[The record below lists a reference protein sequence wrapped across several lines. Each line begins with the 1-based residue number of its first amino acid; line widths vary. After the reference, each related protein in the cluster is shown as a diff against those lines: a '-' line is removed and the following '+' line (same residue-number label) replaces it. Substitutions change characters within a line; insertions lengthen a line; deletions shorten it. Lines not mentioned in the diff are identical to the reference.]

1 MKLAAYLR
9 VSTDRQAEQ
18 GFGLDVQ
25 ESAVQAWAKA
35 NGHRIV
41 GWFRDEGVSGSNG
54 VETRDALPQAL
65 NAIHRGEAEGIVV
78 YSLDRLARKL
88 EHQEGIL
95 AHVWKDAGRVFS
107 IGDGGE
113 ILEDDPDDPMRT
125 AIRQMRGVFAQLE
138 RAMITKRMRD
148 GKRQKRSQRGYVGD
162 GSPPYGMI
170 SKDGELVKAPDEQK
184 AIAMM
189 KRLRRQGKSL
199 REIGRALEEAGHK
212 PPQTNRPGIRRR
224 TQGTVPSGR
233 WHPTTVSAILKRE
246 GVE

>member
-1 MKLAAYLR
+1 MK
-9 VSTDRQAEQ
+9 
-18 GFGLDVQ
+18 
-25 ESAVQAWAKA
+25 AWAKA

-54 VETRDALPQAL
+54 IETRDALPRAL
-65 NAIHRGEAEGIVV
+65 NAIHRGEAEGMVV

-95 AHVWKDAGRVFS
+95 AHVWKDVRRVFS

-138 RAMITKRMRD
+138 RSMITKRMRD
-148 GKRQKRSQRGYVGD
+148 GKREKKEQGGYTG
-162 GSPPYGMI
+162 GPPPFGWRAE
-170 SKDGELVKAPDEQK
+170 SGELVKDATEQK
-184 AIAMM
+184 ALTLM
-189 KRLRRQGKSL
+189 KRMRKQDASL
-199 REIGRALEEAGHK
+199 RVIAQALADAGYSPRGGGH
-212 PPQTNRPGIRRR
+212 RRR
-224 TQGTVPSGR
+224 KADATTAPPPGG
-233 WHPTTVSAILKRE
+233 WHPVVVRDILRRE